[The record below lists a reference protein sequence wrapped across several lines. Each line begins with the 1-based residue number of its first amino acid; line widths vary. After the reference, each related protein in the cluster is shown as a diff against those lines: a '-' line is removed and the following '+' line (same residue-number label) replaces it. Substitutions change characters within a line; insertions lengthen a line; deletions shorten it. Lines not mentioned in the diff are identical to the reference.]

1 MSVLWRHESTAS
13 SLLLPNSALSKNL
26 ELKNGIIRLFNPL
39 TPGIEEQQGGSGR
52 ALGTARAPTGCCRR
66 RTHDGECDHGI
77 TELSCQTTHN
87 GSSGAAK
94 PLQKRPYIFCP
105 TVETPTFDFPRAFQ
119 ALASQAERVVGHKTA
134 VPLITRMVS
143 VIALI
148 VPESHHAFAGF
159 VHPRS
164 AWKEIATRC
173 RSSIQGSHMRTQ
185 PEYKLLLNDAKVRLR
200 WCETEVDGETVIY
213 DEMNINDC
221 LGNST
226 TIAIFK
232 QNSQLTATTIV
243 PEIQFAAVAYGAS
256 ATTKDGPHDLS
267 KRERE
272 RLLAIY
278 KFFPERRFDMK

>member
-1 MSVLWRHESTAS
+1 M
-13 SLLLPNSALSKNL
+13 PNRALSKNL

-39 TPGIEEQQGGSGR
+39 TPGIENNRAAVGVPSELLEGRRDVTAAERTMASVTTEQPSFL
-52 ALGTARAPTGCCRR
+52 A
-66 RTHDGECDHGI
+66 TH
-77 TELSCQTTHN
+77 THN
-87 GSSGAAK
+87 GSSGAVK
-94 PLQKRPYIFCP
+94 LLQKPPYIFCP
-105 TVETPTFDFPRAFQ
+105 TVEAPTFDFPRAFQ

-134 VPLITRMVS
+134 VPLITRMVP

-185 PEYKLLLNDAKVRLR
+185 PEYKLSLNDAKVRLR

-232 QNSQLTATTIV
+232 QNSQLTARKIV